1 MGLEARGDL
10 LEAVYD
16 GLRELGQDP
25 ATVQVALLTD
35 AGGST
40 LIQLHNAEGCFLEA
54 LPIPPEDPVEEDH
67 TEEPPRTDYS
77 GVEALQAALKNA
89 EQKQEELARS
99 LEHCRSRLSE
109 VWRNSCE
116 QARMLDS
123 EVGRRGD
130 KIAFLKARVADLEQK
145 LHLAWTPSSADRTLE
160 SSTPDHGSSSHVL
173 PDPPPSTVPASTRSR
188 VGKAPPIDSF
198 SGDSHEVLFDD
209 WLPSLERAAT
219 WNGWTEEEKLLQLA
233 GYLKGRAFQEWQ
245 LIDDVEKRTFDL
257 AVKSSHLHLDPGSKA
272 MAAQDFRHLAQ
283 KEKELVAE
291 FIRRLERAFQVAYGR
306 DRMSTETRDTL
317 LHGQLQEGL

>member
-1 MGLEARGDL
+1 MSDEDNRSPEGHASPMQLFPLDSFRLTTGHVRQLAVGMGLEARGDL
-10 LEAVYD
+10 QAVYD

-25 ATVQVALLTD
+25 ATVQVAFLTD

-40 LIQLHNAEGCFLEA
+40 LIQLHNAEGSFLEA

-130 KIAFLKARVADLEQK
+130 EITFLKARVADLERE
-145 LHLAWTPSSADRTLE
+145 LHLARTSSSADRTLE
-160 SSTPDHGSSSHVL
+160 SGTPDHGSSSHVL
-173 PDPPPSTVPASTRSR
+173 PDHPSTDCACIHT
-188 VGKAPPIDSF
+188 
-198 SGDSHEVLFDD
+198 
-209 WLPSLERAAT
+209 LE
-219 WNGWTEEEKLLQLA
+219 GWKSPTHRLLLRGLA
-233 GYLKGRAFQEWQ
+233 
-245 LIDDVEKRTFDL
+245 
-257 AVKSSHLHLDPGSKA
+257 
-272 MAAQDFRHLAQ
+272 
-283 KEKELVAE
+283 
-291 FIRRLERAFQVAYGR
+291 
-306 DRMSTETRDTL
+306 
-317 LHGQLQEGL
+317 